1 MRASHRRVSLTG
13 MHLIGV
19 HLTGVHL
26 LQAYISQA
34 CGMGVRLSLSGI
46 FDLGYVCPTLL
57 TPIAPLIVGWAAESH
72 APGSA

>member
-1 MRASHRRVSLTG
+1 MYLV
-13 MHLIGV
+13 GV

-57 TPIAPLIVGWAAESH
+57 TLIAPLTVGWAAELH